1 MLIRL
6 SSKGR
11 LVIPKALRESLRLQN
26 NNLFRVQVKDGKII
40 LEPLSK
46 EVVNRLRGKNAGH
59 NLLNA
64 LEDEH
69 RQEK

>member
-11 LVIPKALRESLRLQN
+11 LVIPKEIRESLQLQDN
-26 NNLFRVQVKDGKII
+26 NQLRVRVTNGKII

-46 EVVNRLRGKNAGH
+46 DVVHRIYGKYSGH

-64 LEDEH
+64 LENEH
-69 RQEK
+69 Q